1 MAGQA
6 GLQPAV
12 VAAVLLAPVVPRTNV
27 EARRAPRAAQ
37 VVEGNARVHPRS
49 RVDRNWTGASGSSK
63 LQAYGPSAACTV
75 RVRVAA
81 RALTSLPPTVG
92 VTPGPRSGRVSGPP
106 LSWWPSWPSTR
117 PSTTAFWARSS
128 PRPAQCPRSIRVV
141 GQITHVLGPK
151 RYRCHRLHRPARKS
165 PLEQR
170 ETSERKQEKETGGG
184 GVGKRD
190 REKEKRCRPGL
201 GQGSR
206 TGHR

>member
-106 LSWWPSWPSTR
+106 LPGGPR
-117 PSTTAFWARSS
+117 GRRRVH
-128 PRPAQCPRSIRVV
+128 PRPRS
-141 GQITHVLGPK
+141 GLG
-151 RYRCHRLHRPARKS
+151 RRPALLNAHGQYAWWGKS
-165 PLEQR
+165 PMCSVQSVTDVTGCTGQPGRVHWNRGRHQR
-170 ETSERKQEKETGGG
+170 GNKRRRQEGEGWGREIERKRRGA
-184 GVGKRD
+184 D
-190 REKEKRCRPGL
+190 RV
-201 GQGSR
+201 
-206 TGHR
+206 